1 MSSPR
6 TAISLERARRSVGRR
21 ITERT
26 WMIDAVRR
34 HPRAIA
40 ARRSLGRLQ
49 SKARVARHG
58 DADQAMAAIVAAAL
72 ADADSP

>member
-1 MSSPR
+1 MSSPS
-6 TAISLERARRSVGRR
+6 AANSVERVRRSVSRR
-21 ITERT
+21 LAERAWT
-26 WMIDAVRR
+26 IDTVRR

-58 DADQAMAAIVAAAL
+58 DADRAMAAIVAAAL
-72 ADADSP
+72 ADADAP